1 MRSRGDG
8 SEVGKIPDNENEIT
22 PDQLQQYEEIFLNNP
37 LIKEGFKTKLDK
49 KKLEAFAIWFK
60 CVEHRFM
67 LGKIQDEKRKEVI
80 KKFCKKDDV
89 FKLNMLGRNRLVRSG
104 IDKVKEVCFG
114 AFQPDF
120 AKFVYSAEY
129 HNTIRYSEIFY

>member
-37 LIKEGFKTKLDK
+37 LIKEGFKTKLNS

-60 CVEHRFM
+60 CVEHQFM
-67 LGKIQDEKRKEVI
+67 LGRIKDEKRKEII

-89 FKLNMLGRNRLVRSG
+89 FKLNVLERNRVVRSG
-104 IDKVKEVCFG
+104 MEKVKEVAFG
-114 AFQPDF
+114 AFESEF
-120 AKFVYSAEY
+120 AKFVNFADYL
-129 HNTIRYSEIFY
+129 NTIRYSKIFY